1 MDRGVLVYTRDP
13 TLRLN
18 TILERK
24 EFTLMPENNLN
35 EVPQIFPHTIAVFQ
49 IQHSRAAYDLIKWC
63 VDNLQHNWIKH
74 VVDNIVYIQLE
85 QESDLSLFLL
95 YWGQDTRI
103 EYTLIDIAS
112 ELGL

>member
-1 MDRGVLVYTRDP
+1 
-13 TLRLN
+13 
-18 TILERK
+18 
-24 EFTLMPENNLN
+24 MPENNLN
-35 EVPQIFPHTIAVFQ
+35 EVHAIFPHTIAVFQ
-49 IQHSRAAYDLIKWC
+49 IQHSRAAHDLIKWC

-95 YWGQDTRI
+95 YWGQDSRI

>member
-1 MDRGVLVYTRDP
+1 
-13 TLRLN
+13 
-18 TILERK
+18 
-24 EFTLMPENNLN
+24 MPRNNLN
-35 EVPQIFPHTIAVFQ
+35 EVREIFPHTIAVYQ

-63 VDNLQHNWIKH
+63 MDNFQHEWIKH